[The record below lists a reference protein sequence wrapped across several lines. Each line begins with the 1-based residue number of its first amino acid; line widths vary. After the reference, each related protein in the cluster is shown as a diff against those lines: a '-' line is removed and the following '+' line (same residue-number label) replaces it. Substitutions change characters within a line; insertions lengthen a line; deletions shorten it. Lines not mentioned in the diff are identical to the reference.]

1 MEFNFYIV
9 RNGEILYKCGTEEEV
24 EEIISQ
30 DETGELEYYP
40 KEARTHEL
48 DKCVG
53 LK

>member
-1 MEFNFYIV
+1 MTFNYYIV
-9 RNGEILYKCGTEEEV
+9 RNGEILYKVETEEEV

-40 KEARTHEL
+40 KEARIHTY
-48 DKCVG
+48 DKCIG